1 MCCGYSSCHTLYHI
15 INIMFIVRVVCAP
28 CTQCVC
34 VVRMAY
40 IMPTVHTAH
49 IVSSMRMYSMN
60 CVCGLRYVHVWPIE
74 LMIFAVLQHI
84 LQMS

>member
-34 VVRMAY
+34 VCR
-40 IMPTVHTAH
+40 AH
-49 IVSSMRMYSMN
+49 GLYHAHSTHVVSSMRMYSMN
-60 CVCGLRYVHVWPIE
+60 CVCGLRYVHVWRIE
-74 LMIFAVLQHI
+74 LMLSLIHI
-84 LQMS
+84 